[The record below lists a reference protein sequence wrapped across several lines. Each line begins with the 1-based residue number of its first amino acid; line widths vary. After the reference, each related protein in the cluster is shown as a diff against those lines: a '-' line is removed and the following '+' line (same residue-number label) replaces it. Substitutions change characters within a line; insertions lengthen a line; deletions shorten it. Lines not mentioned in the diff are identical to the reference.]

1 MSKVSV
7 ITFRDIE
14 EAVFTA
20 RTAMVGYIQC
30 AINKSVDK
38 TLEIKLKKTEEP
50 FKFED
55 FDGNQY
61 ITNKIELKKDDKGT
75 YAIFKNKKCT
85 STSNVN
91 DLSSNELFTICS
103 ILDKFLGDEVGI
115 VDDNTID
122 IECEVVE

>member
-1 MSKVSV
+1 MSKISI

-14 EAVFTA
+14 EAVMTA

-30 AINKSVDK
+30 AINKSADK

-50 FKFED
+50 FKFEAP
-55 FDGNQY
+55 DGKQY
-61 ITNKIELKKDDKGT
+61 ITKNIVLKHNGCAYTVKYSNKFHSILCD
-75 YAIFKNKKCT
+75 I
-85 STSNVN
+85 N
-91 DLSSNELFTICS
+91 DLSSNELFTLCS
-103 ILDKFLGDEVGI
+103 ILDIFIGDEVGQ